1 MVDEARVDNA
11 QIVFEVTETA
21 TMSDPERSAFA
32 LKLIQNARIRVS
44 IDDYGTGQSTM
55 SYLQRLP
62 VSEIKLDQSFVKT
75 MTTDNANRVMVKSTI
90 KMAHALGFK
99 IVAEGIEDQPCL
111 ELLTRYGCDIGQ
123 GWHISKPVTPDVF
136 EAIWLDSVMEEARL
150 SA

>member
-1 MVDEARVDNA
+1 MVDEARVDNR

-21 TMSDPERSAFA
+21 TLTNPEQSITA
-32 LKLIQNARIRVS
+32 LELIQKSGIRVS
-44 IDDYGTGQSTM
+44 IDDYGTGQSTL

-123 GWHISKPVTPDVF
+123 GWYISKPITTDVF
-136 EAIWLDSVMEEARL
+136 EAGWLIGELEEKRL